1 MKTLNSSCRLESQTG
16 DRDAQRCVMLN
27 KAVSGN
33 HFKINNLSGTF
44 QKVQE
49 NCKRVALLYWDASLE
64 DCFPAPQDPDC
75 LGLHAALRR
84 LLEEGRVAM
93 EAMQVPEVPLPPPRR
108 KRQDRLR
115 EDPLLGKG
123 RTTGAGDPGELGP
136 GQTEACKVSRC
147 CTKLLSEELSRC
159 R

>member
-33 HFKINNLSGTF
+33 HFQINNISGTF

-64 DCFPAPQDPDC
+64 DCFRAPQDPDC

-84 LLEEGRVAM
+84 LLEEGRVSM
-93 EAMQVPEVPLPPPRR
+93 ESIQLHEVTLPPPRR
-108 KRQDRLR
+108 KRQDSLR
-115 EDPLLGKG
+115 EDPLL
-123 RTTGAGDPGELGP
+123 A
-136 GQTEACKVSRC
+136 Q
-147 CTKLLSEELSRC
+147 
-159 R
+159 

>member
-27 KAVSGN
+27 KAVSGH
-33 HFKINNLSGTF
+33 HFQINNLSSIF

-49 NCKRVALLYWDASLE
+49 NCKRVALLYWDVSLE

-84 LLEEGRVAM
+84 LLEQGRVAM
-93 EAMQVPEVPLPPPRR
+93 EASQVTEEPRPTQRR
-108 KRQDRLR
+108 KR
-115 EDPLLGKG
+115 
-123 RTTGAGDPGELGP
+123 
-136 GQTEACKVSRC
+136 
-147 CTKLLSEELSRC
+147 
-159 R
+159 